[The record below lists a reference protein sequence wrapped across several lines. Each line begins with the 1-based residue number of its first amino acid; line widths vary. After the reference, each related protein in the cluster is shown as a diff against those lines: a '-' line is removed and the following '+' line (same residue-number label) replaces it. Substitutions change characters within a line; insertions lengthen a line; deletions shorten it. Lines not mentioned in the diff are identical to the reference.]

1 MGQESWMLAIG
12 VRDRQP
18 VSRRHRERHSGYLQR
33 LLPSAVRSYQSTHR
47 RFIWLGFQLQ
57 GGLLRSNRL
66 ETTRTAAGYAANCVL
81 HGAHDVDSIDENAIT
96 DALRDSIALQVFSD
110 GGFNCGVGAAAFV
123 VTCVE
128 WNGECWYSTLLGAR
142 GLMIE
147 GARSAFHSEVAALDL
162 AVEFIQKLV
171 CRR

>member
-81 HGAHDVDSIDENAIT
+81 HGAHDVDSIDEDEPVGSLIPAYPSYQNSHRSPPLPTLSFLSVA
-96 DALRDSIALQVFSD
+96 DAGSLTACSFVHASVLQPLLASLLSRMVAL
-110 GGFNCGVGAAAFV
+110 
-123 VTCVE
+123 
-128 WNGECWYSTLLGAR
+128 WNTSLCSLLG
-142 GLMIE
+142 LSICTYT
-147 GARSAFHSEVAALDL
+147 H
-162 AVEFIQKLV
+162 
-171 CRR
+171 